1 MVEVSRKSSKGPTD
15 NQIRVLISLLGLDKN
30 GFKRTQKMVADH
42 LMMPSSTVCETVKGL
57 MEARYVTLVDGSKRD
72 KFYSTGPRFPYVESA
87 IQARLKKETG
97 DLRSIQRTRGATSQ
111 PEHSESNE
119 GVKTVNTPEQGY
131 SVHLAGSWLQFVV
144 DRQGSI
150 NSTSYIHTDPRTGKS
165 VTLQQTIFGK
175 DTEYE
180 LDGSRN
186 WLDAFVLEYGK
197 TYHIRYQL
205 TSTGKRFFYVNPD
218 FEVPVSPQAADDPKA
233 CVFAIVAACTPVL
246 IWLERYAGWVF
257 AKDEMGMYAPS
268 NEIDPQNIHRALRGP
283 LNDLAHELTGGAF
296 VDNGDGLWA
305 DRSPGYSELETNRA
319 DYIQAMRDLPQT
331 RQRVNTMWAEWP
343 ATKENLADL
352 MEKVDM
358 LARIVHRMYEM
369 DRDMAQIGINAQH
382 HRILSANQ
390 TTFDQYP
397 LDKGDGPRSDGK
409 PPEGYQ

>member
-1 MVEVSRKSSKGPTD
+1 M
-15 NQIRVLISLLGLDKN
+15 
-30 GFKRTQKMVADH
+30 
-42 LMMPSSTVCETVKGL
+42 
-57 MEARYVTLVDGSKRD
+57 
-72 KFYSTGPRFPYVESA
+72 
-87 IQARLKKETG
+87 
-97 DLRSIQRTRGATSQ
+97 
-111 PEHSESNE
+111 
-119 GVKTVNTPEQGY
+119 
-131 SVHLAGSWLQFVV
+131 
-144 DRQGSI
+144 
-150 NSTSYIHTDPRTGKS
+150 
-165 VTLQQTIFGK
+165 
-175 DTEYE
+175 
-180 LDGSRN
+180 
-186 WLDAFVLEYGK
+186 
-197 TYHIRYQL
+197 
-205 TSTGKRFFYVNPD
+205 
-218 FEVPVSPQAADDPKA
+218 SPQAADDPKA

-283 LNDLAHELTGGAF
+283 LNDLADELTGGAF
-296 VDNGDGLWA
+296 VDNGGGLWA

-382 HRILSANQ
+382 NRILSANQ

-397 LDKGDGPRSDGK
+397 LDKGNGPRSDGK